1 MVRSLNTRRRYMYNQ
16 DKLTVP
22 CLTNQ
27 YDNTW
32 KHQLIHQPSA
42 HLHVNWKRPCAVVLF
57 LPRRDCETADTA
69 DLHWGCSDRSCFS
82 NFQCSALQV
91 RDFTGFFPHANF
103 MIFHSSCVTGLKN
116 AQSPKK
122 CMEHDFLFTMHV
134 WYDEDPTNL
143 FTPWR
148 TAWNVSLNR
157 PLPWMLRLR
166 YDSWGVGGWLTQGGL
181 TLLVGDWFRLQ
192 LRWSKAITIKN
203 TSSRFA

>member
-1 MVRSLNTRRRYMYNQ
+1 MVCSLNTRRRYMYNQ

-82 NFQCSALQV
+82 NLQCSALQV

-122 CMEHDFLFTMHV
+122 CMEHDFCLPCMFDMMKILPTFSRLEERREMSALTGPCHECCG
-134 WYDEDPTNL
+134 YDMTVE
-143 FTPWR
+143 
-148 TAWNVSLNR
+148 
-157 PLPWMLRLR
+157 
-166 YDSWGVGGWLTQGGL
+166 GL
-181 TLLVGDWFRLQ
+181 GGDW
-192 LRWSKAITIKN
+192 LRVVWLC
-203 TSSRFA
+203 